1 MSNQNPLLNKPE
13 SVIGAAKSIE
23 GLLDSKEGVSKK
35 PQEEAAPVEPKEPT
49 EAQATED
56 TQEVK
61 QKPEE
66 QLEDKVQESLDQEEA
81 SKENAI
87 EEQETDYHQVKVNG
101 EVIEVELEE
110 LKAGYQKDADY
121 RRKTEELAIEKR
133 QVRSEQDRLTQEY
146 STKIEELN
154 NLNATLNA
162 EVNNELNSKELDKL
176 FEEDPTEAAKIE
188 RKLRRRKETI
198 SQSQVKLRQHQ
209 EQQFQKILAEEQ
221 NKVALKHPDFVYP
234 IKGATL
240 KTNMRNYLVQRGF
253 NDKEVSSIYDSRMF
267 DVVMD
272 GMKHLNSANRPRPN
286 IAKKIVKPSKVVRS
300 GVKVTKDDKISQSRL
315 DQFKTLKKSKGDP
328 KIAADLLKRYL

>member
-1 MSNQNPLLNKPE
+1 MSDKNPLLNSN
-13 SVIGAAKSIE
+13 SVQGAASSIE
-23 GLLDSKEGVSKK
+23 GLIDPKTATIK
-35 PQEEAAPVEPKEPT
+35 PQEKAAPVEQKEPE
-49 EAQATED
+49 EAKATED
-56 TQEVK
+56 NQEV
-61 QKPEE
+61 QQQPEE
-66 QLEDKVQESLDQEEA
+66 NLENKIQETLDEEEA
-81 SKENAI
+81 SEDNA
-87 EEQETDYHQVKVNG
+87 ERQQTTDYHQVKVNG

-221 NKVALKHPDFVYP
+221 NKVALKHPDFVDP